1 MYVLCVNHPLSLPLP
16 LDNLRKLS
24 YTVDITPPLL
34 QPIQVYT
41 LYIYIYIS
49 VLKKG

>member
-1 MYVLCVNHPLSLPLP
+1 MYVLCVNHHLSLPLP

-24 YTVDITPPLL
+24 YTVDITPPLP

-41 LYIYIYIS
+41 LYIILS
-49 VLKKG
+49 VLKNG